1 MPETDKEIKDF
12 IVALA
17 ADDYVQ
23 ADKLF
28 PNVVKN
34 AVQNLINN
42 RKPAVHKQLSA
53 QAEQIAKDSLNNGT
67 PPKAQ

>member
-1 MPETDKEIKDF
+1 MPDQNKETKDF

-34 AVQNLINN
+34 ALQNIINN
-42 RKPAVHKQLSA
+42 RKPAVNKQLSA
-53 QAEQIAKDSLNNGT
+53 QAEQIAKDSLNTGAT
-67 PPKAQ
+67 PKA